1 MASSSS
7 ADELLDEAG
16 RLLELLEE
24 LELDAGRLL
33 ELDAGRLLELLEELE
48 LLPGRLAPDEE
59 LDEAETSSED
69 SSSSLEALLL
79 DETDELELPEAL
91 LEELSAELEDELPDE
106 VDPELTPPSN
116 ETVRVLLV
124 TWLSL

>member
-1 MASSSS
+1 MASPSS
-7 ADELLDEAG
+7 AAELLDE
-16 RLLELLEE
+16 
-24 LELDAGRLL
+24 
-33 ELDAGRLLELLEELE
+33 AGRLLELLEELE

-59 LDEAETSSED
+59 LDEAETSSEG

-124 TWLSL
+124 T